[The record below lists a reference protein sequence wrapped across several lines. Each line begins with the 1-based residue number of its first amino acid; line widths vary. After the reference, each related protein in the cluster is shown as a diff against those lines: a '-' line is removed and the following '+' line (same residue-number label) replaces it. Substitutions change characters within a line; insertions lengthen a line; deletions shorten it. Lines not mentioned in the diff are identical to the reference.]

1 MTVDALVVEGAADE
15 FLLGEDWVMRNGV
28 KIDFTS
34 CEMKWYDG
42 DDKKIVP
49 FRCTTNWQLID
60 DRTVRMRLVK
70 AVKVVTSTC
79 RRLELAV
86 APPEDTTGL
95 FMPAR
100 RVEPHLLLA
109 PTLTTSCLVYLDDV
123 IAFTKGS
130 VACRLVELVAVLERL
145 SQAWLSL
152 KASDE
157 GQILDDEIRGE
168 QARDKTVKKLLEKSK
183 CNDRAIVV
191 ADGIVC
197 IRETDGSSR
206 VLLPTALWVKVLKEN
221 HDSERKDAC
230 ATVGT
235 VVQGLRAQE
244 GEDEEVIS
252 PLRSQG
258 IGNQGDRWAPDVVG
272 PRSITP
278 NGNRNVV
285 AAVD

>member
-1 MTVDALVVEGAADE
+1 MTSKDLAGKLYRWALQLQELDFEIVHRPGGSNVVADALSKAPVKTSGA
-15 FLLGEDWVMRNGV
+15 G
-28 KIDFTS
+28 
-34 CEMKWYDG
+34 
-42 DDKKIVP
+42 
-49 FRCTTNWQLID
+49 
-60 DRTVRMRLVK
+60 
-70 AVKVVTSTC
+70 
-79 RRLELAV
+79 
-86 APPEDTTGL
+86 
-95 FMPAR
+95 
-100 RVEPHLLLA
+100 
-109 PTLTTSCLVYLDDV
+109 
-123 IAFTKGS
+123 
-130 VACRLVELVAVLERL
+130 
-145 SQAWLSL
+145 
-152 KASDE
+152 DE

-206 VLLPTALWVKVLKEN
+206 VLLPTALWVKGGGELLVVR
-221 HDSERKDAC
+221 RKDAC

>member
-1 MTVDALVVEGAADE
+1 MVTNASQTRLGASLIQDQDEGELPVAFAFKVNLPTVFRLVTDHAALKWLMTSKDLAGKLYRWAIQLQELDFEIVHRPGGSNVAADALSKATV
-15 FLLGEDWVMRNGV
+15 
-28 KIDFTS
+28 
-34 CEMKWYDG
+34 
-42 DDKKIVP
+42 
-49 FRCTTNWQLID
+49 
-60 DRTVRMRLVK
+60 RTVRASERDR
-70 AVKVVTSTC
+70 TSE
-79 RRLELAV
+79 RDQR
-86 APPEDTTGL
+86 
-95 FMPAR
+95 
-100 RVEPHLLLA
+100 
-109 PTLTTSCLVYLDDV
+109 
-123 IAFTKGS
+123 GS
-130 VACRLVELVAVLERL
+130 
-145 SQAWLSL
+145 SQSGAG
-152 KASDE
+152 DE

-168 QARDKTVKKLLEKSK
+168 KAHDKTAKKLREKSK

-191 ADGIVC
+191 ADEIVC

-258 IGNQGDRWAPDVVG
+258 IGKQGDRWAPNVAG

>member
-1 MTVDALVVEGAADE
+1 MHCPRPRLKRQSGA
-15 FLLGEDWVMRNGV
+15 G
-28 KIDFTS
+28 
-34 CEMKWYDG
+34 
-42 DDKKIVP
+42 
-49 FRCTTNWQLID
+49 
-60 DRTVRMRLVK
+60 
-70 AVKVVTSTC
+70 
-79 RRLELAV
+79 
-86 APPEDTTGL
+86 
-95 FMPAR
+95 
-100 RVEPHLLLA
+100 
-109 PTLTTSCLVYLDDV
+109 
-123 IAFTKGS
+123 
-130 VACRLVELVAVLERL
+130 
-145 SQAWLSL
+145 
-152 KASDE
+152 DE

-206 VLLPTALWVKVLKEN
+206 VLLPTALWVKGGGELLVVR
-221 HDSERKDAC
+221 RKDAC

>member
-34 CEMKWYDG
+34 CEMKWA
-42 DDKKIVP
+42 VP
-49 FRCTTNWQLID
+49 SG
-60 DRTVRMRLVK
+60 
-70 AVKVVTSTC
+70 A
-79 RRLELAV
+79 
-86 APPEDTTGL
+86 G
-95 FMPAR
+95 
-100 RVEPHLLLA
+100 
-109 PTLTTSCLVYLDDV
+109 
-123 IAFTKGS
+123 
-130 VACRLVELVAVLERL
+130 
-145 SQAWLSL
+145 
-152 KASDE
+152 DE